1 MTPEDRGWPP
11 LNLRKPLRNQRPR
24 RITPQQI
31 DEIRQALA
39 NGATPQELA
48 VRYGVTARTIRRYR

>member
-1 MTPEDRGWPP
+1 MTPEERGWPP

-24 RITPQQI
+24 QITPQQI

-48 VRYGVTARTIRRYR
+48 VRYRVTASTIRRYR